1 MEHTGPVVLAMGN
14 RANDALARTIPGRGI
29 ELHVVGDA
37 LAPRQVDIAI
47 LDGERAGWAI

>member
-1 MEHTGPVVLAMGN
+1 MGN
-14 RANDALARTIPGRGI
+14 RANDVLARTVASRGI
-29 ELHVVGDA
+29 QVHIVGDA